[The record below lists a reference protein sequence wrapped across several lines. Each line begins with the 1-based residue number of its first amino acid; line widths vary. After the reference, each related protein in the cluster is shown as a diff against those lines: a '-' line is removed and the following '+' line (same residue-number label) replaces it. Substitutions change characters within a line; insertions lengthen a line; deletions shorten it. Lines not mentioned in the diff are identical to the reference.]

1 MNLERLIPWL
11 LLAPIAVAQDTRD
24 EGVFEPGVQHVCV
37 PTADGE
43 GWDCGT
49 VDAPPE
55 NYRPPAADTVSE
67 AASEIAPEVA
77 PEAAPEPGPAP
88 VAATEP
94 EPYEEETPPPPP
106 FLADPMRDTPYAP
119 VEEPTAEP
127 ATAAEAVVAAEQA
140 ARPEP
145 AAPPAPEAPAVPVPE
160 PASEPAPVAVADP
173 VAPPESVAP
182 PAPEPALAP
191 SPEPAVAAPAPA
203 AASTAA
209 LGDAAAFARLPA
221 AAFTLQLAYAPT
233 PADFPRLVAALGLDP
248 ATCYALRVRGANGP
262 TWLLAHGA
270 HADAAAAKAAQAR
283 LPRVAGLAAQWPRR
297 IGALQTE
304 ITQGQ

>member
-1 MNLERLIPWL
+1 MSRERLLPL
-11 LLAPIAVAQDTRD
+11 LLLIAPLAGAQDRRD

-49 VDAPPE
+49 ADAPPE
-55 NYRPPAADTVSE
+55 NYVPPAAETPVDT
-67 AASEIAPEVA
+67 
-77 PEAAPEPGPAP
+77 APEPAPLSEPEP

-119 VEEPTAEP
+119 VEEPTTEP
-127 ATAAEAVVAAEQA
+127 ATVAEAVIAAEQTVL
-140 ARPEP
+140 PE
-145 AAPPAPEAPAVPVPE
+145 AEAPAPLPVSVSEPE
-160 PASEPAPVAVADP
+160 PEPEPSPIAVVEPEAAPAPVAAT
-173 VAPPESVAP
+173 
-182 PAPEPALAP
+182 
-191 SPEPAVAAPAPA
+191 
-203 AASTAA
+203 ASMPTAA
-209 LGDAAAFARLPA
+209 LGDAAAFAGLPA

-248 ATCYALRVRGANGP
+248 AACYALRVRGANGP

-270 HADAAAAKAAQAR
+270 FADATAAKAAQAR
-283 LPRVAGLAAQWPRR
+283 LPRVSGLLAQWPRR

-304 ITQGQ
+304 ISQGQ